1 MRLSEQE
8 KTIIKS
14 VIAEIFGEARVYLFG
29 SRLDESKRGGDIDL
43 FVIAQDKSDL
53 FHKKIK
59 ALAKLERT
67 LCKPV
72 DIVVHKN
79 FDRVIEQE
87 ALKGRIL

>member
-8 KTIIKS
+8 KKIIKS
-14 VIAEIFGEARVYLFG
+14 VIAEIFGEAKVYLFG

-59 ALAKLERT
+59 ALAKLERA

-72 DIVVHKN
+72 DIVVHKD
-79 FDRVIEQE
+79 FDREIEQE
-87 ALKGRIL
+87 AMRGEMI

>member
-8 KTIIKS
+8 KKIIKS

-43 FVIAQDKSDL
+43 FVIAQDKTDL

-59 ALAKLERT
+59 ALAKLERA
-67 LCKPV
+67 LHKPV

-79 FDRVIEQE
+79 FDRAIEQE
-87 ALKGRIL
+87 ALKGTIL